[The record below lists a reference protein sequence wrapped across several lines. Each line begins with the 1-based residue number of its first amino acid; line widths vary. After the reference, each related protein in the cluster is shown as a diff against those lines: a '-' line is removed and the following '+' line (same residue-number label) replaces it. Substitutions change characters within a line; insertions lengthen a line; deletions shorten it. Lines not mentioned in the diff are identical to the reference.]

1 MTEAKS
7 KVIKL
12 LEKKDFN
19 VSDASLFYGNE
30 TNGVWFKSGNTEK
43 ASKLLREELSWD
55 NGFEN
60 KFPITKLLEKHGWF
74 CEPYDSE
81 TLFAYPI

>member
-7 KVIKL
+7 KVIKF

-43 ASKLLREELSWD
+43 A
-55 NGFEN
+55 
-60 KFPITKLLEKHGWF
+60 
-74 CEPYDSE
+74 
-81 TLFAYPI
+81 